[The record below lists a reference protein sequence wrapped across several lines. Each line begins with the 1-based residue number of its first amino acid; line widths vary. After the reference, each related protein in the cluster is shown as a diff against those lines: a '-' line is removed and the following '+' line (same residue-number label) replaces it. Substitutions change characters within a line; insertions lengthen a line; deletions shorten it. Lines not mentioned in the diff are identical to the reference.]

1 MTEKSFIENITRA
14 RGFDLNLL
22 LYFEAIYAYKSVSK
36 AAKLLCISPS
46 AVSQSLTKLRSF
58 FSDPLF
64 VREGSGLVATTVAEN
79 LHNQLSSGFGQLLNS
94 LDYFKDT
101 AAKNKFVIHSTPYAA
116 MRILPKLTSEIL
128 NEKLNCEI
136 SHISTDGLLDTI
148 EDALTYRKAD
158 IVFDTRPYYNFSTV
172 VEPYLIEHT
181 VPICRKD
188 HPRLGSTLTFDEM
201 AIESSTLLNAGSE
214 NVKRTQTGIMDFLG
228 QRNFFF
234 SSSSIIVN
242 AAIVENSDV
251 VSFVPVWFAEKF
263 ASSFNIKILDCDFCP
278 EPVTMYITYNKA
290 SLKSPH
296 FQELLTILNKHKE
309 I

>member
-1 MTEKSFIENITRA
+1 MPDKSFIANITKA

-22 LYFEAIYAYKSVSK
+22 LYFEAIYAFKSVSK

-101 AAKNKFVIHSTPYAA
+101 ATKNKFVIHSTPYAA
-116 MRILPKLTSEIL
+116 MRILPKLSAEIL

-158 IVFDTRPYYNFSTV
+158 LVFDTRPYYNFSTV
-172 VEPYLIEHT
+172 VEPYLVERI

-188 HPRLGSTLTFDEM
+188 HPRLGTSLTFEEMALETSTLFNT
-201 AIESSTLLNAGSE
+201 GSQ
-214 NVKRTQTGIMDFLG
+214 NIKRTQKDIMDFLG
-228 QRNFFF
+228 ERNFFF
-234 SSSSIIVN
+234 SSSSVIVN

-263 ASSFNIKILDCDFCP
+263 ASSFNIKILDCNFCQD
-278 EPVTMYITYNKA
+278 PVTMYITYNKA

>member
-1 MTEKSFIENITRA
+1 MTENSLIANISRV

-22 LYFEAIYAYKSVSK
+22 LNFEAIYVHKSVSK
-36 AAKLLCISPS
+36 AAELLCVSPS

-64 VREGSGLVATTVAEN
+64 VREGRGLVATTVAEN
-79 LHNQLSSGFGQLLNS
+79 LHTQLRAGFGQLLNS

-101 AAKNKFVIHSTPYAA
+101 ATKNKFVIHSTPYAA
-116 MRILPKLTSEIL
+116 LRILPKVSAEIL

-136 SHISTDGLLDTI
+136 SHISTDALLDTI

-158 IVFDTRPYYNFSTV
+158 IVFDTKPYYNFSTV
-172 VEPYLIEHT
+172 VEPYLVERT

-188 HPRLGSTLTFDEM
+188 HPRLDTTLTFEEM
-201 AIESSTLLNAGSE
+201 ALETSTLLNAGSE
-214 NVKRTQTGIMDFLG
+214 NIKRTQTGIMDFLG
-228 QRNFFF
+228 ERNFFF

-263 ASSFNIKILDCDFCP
+263 ASSFNIKVLDCNFCP

-296 FQELLTILNKHKE
+296 FQDLLEILNKYKE